1 VIGDGTVA
9 VRILI
14 AAALGMAIGIERELR
29 DQWAGMRTHIL
40 VSVGACLFTLMSA
53 IGFSAFLGGGS
64 KAAANADVTRI
75 ASQVV
80 VGIGFIGGGTI
91 LRQGAN
97 VRGLTTAA
105 TLWVTAAIG
114 LAVAA
119 GAYLAAV
126 VTTAVAVVT
135 LSGLKPFE
143 RWLAKIGKPSER
155 RAEDEEA

>member
-1 VIGDGTVA
+1 MIGDGTVA
-9 VRILI
+9 VRILL
-14 AAALGMAIGIERELR
+14 AAGLGMAIGIERELR
-29 DQWAGMRTHIL
+29 DQWAGLRTHIL
-40 VSVGACLFTLMSA
+40 VSVGACLFSLMSA
-53 IGFSAFLGGGS
+53 IGFSTFLGGGS
-64 KAAANADVTRI
+64 KAAVNADVTRI

-135 LSGLKPFE
+135 LAGLKPFE
-143 RWLAKIGKPSER
+143 RWIGRFGKRGAR
-155 RAEDEEA
+155 RAEEEA

>member
-1 VIGDGTVA
+1 
-9 VRILI
+9 
-14 AAALGMAIGIERELR
+14 MAIGFERELR
-29 DQWAGMRTHIL
+29 DQWAGLRTHIL
-40 VSVGACLFTLMSA
+40 VCVGACLFTLMSA
-53 IGFSAFLGGGS
+53 IGFSAFIHHDTTTVR
-64 KAAANADVTRI
+64 ADVTRI

-80 VGIGFIGGGTI
+80 VGIGFLGGGTI

-114 LAVAA
+114 LSVAA

-135 LSGLKPFE
+135 LSGLKPLE
-143 RWLAKIGKPSER
+143 RWIARAAKRPAKR
-155 RAEDEEA
+155 EEES